1 VEVGDPHFSPSL
13 RRDVRDLEDV
23 KAILC
28 LRIGGSCVTDVVDN
42 DGWRQKVYKF
52 CGHYPDDNEETKK
65 HK

>member
-1 VEVGDPHFSPSL
+1 VIHTFHLSCGEMSVP
-13 RRDVRDLEDV
+13 LEDV

-28 LRIGGSCVTDVVDN
+28 LCIDSICVTGIVDS
-42 DGWRQKVYKF
+42 DGWRQKVYEF

>member
-1 VEVGDPHFSPSL
+1 MSVT
-13 RRDVRDLEDV
+13 LEDV

-28 LRIGGSCVTDVVDN
+28 LHIGGSCVTGVVDS

-52 CGHYPDDNEETKK
+52 CGHYLYDNEETKK

>member
-1 VEVGDPHFSPSL
+1 MTMT
-13 RRDVRDLEDV
+13 LEDV

-28 LRIGGSCVTDVVDN
+28 LRIGGSCVTGVVDS
-42 DGWRQKVYKF
+42 DGWRQKVYEF